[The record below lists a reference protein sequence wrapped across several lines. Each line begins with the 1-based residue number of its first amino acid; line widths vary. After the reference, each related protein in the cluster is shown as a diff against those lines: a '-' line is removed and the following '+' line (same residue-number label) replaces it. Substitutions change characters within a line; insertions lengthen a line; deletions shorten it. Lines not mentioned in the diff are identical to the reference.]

1 MTCGIY
7 RTLLLALLLTGC
19 QTSPSWQVT
28 HLEGQDPIY
37 DSARL
42 SYPVRDIVNEIG
54 VEMICTQGQVNTYLE
69 VHSHAI
75 PSYQGNPTQAR
86 VALKIDGKTT
96 PGIALRRE
104 GGQRVRLPSSLHELL
119 VEALKQKRPVTILL
133 DGYST
138 TLDANHFAKHY
149 ETLLSKPFK
158 LPFKSYG

>member
-69 VHSHAI
+69 VHSHEI
-75 PSYQGNPTQAR
+75 PPYQGNPVEAR

-96 PGIALRRE
+96 TGVALRRE
-104 GGQRVRLPSSLHELL
+104 GGQRLLLPSSLQELL
-119 VEALKQKRPVTILL
+119 VEALKQRQSVTILL

-138 TLDANHFAKHY
+138 TLSAEHFAKQYQMLH
-149 ETLLSKPFK
+149 SKPFK
-158 LPFKSYG
+158 FPLKLPY